1 MTDPATAP
9 AAPDWTISRW
19 FNADSA
25 LSLQSLRGR
34 VVFLH
39 AFQMLCPAC
48 VQHAVPQSLKVA
60 ATFASTDLAVAGLHT
75 VFELHHA
82 MGPDAL
88 QVYLHENRIGYPVG
102 VDAHQD
108 DNPARNPLPLTM
120 QAYAMQGTPTLLLID
135 RQGRLRRQRFG
146 LVDDLRLGAEIATLL
161 AEPAQVGATPPTVP
175 PIEPVYEPPTREKPS
190 GA

>member
-1 MTDPATAP
+1 MVDPAIPRMAP
-9 AAPDWTISRW
+9 EWAISRW
-19 FNADSA
+19 FNADGA

-39 AFQMLCPAC
+39 AFQMLCPGC

-60 ATFASTDLAVAGLHT
+60 AAFASTDLAVIGLHT
-75 VFELHHA
+75 VFEHHQV

-88 QVYLHENRIGYPVG
+88 QVYLHENRITYPVG
-102 VDAHQD
+102 VDAYHDRDFVQ
-108 DNPARNPLPLTM
+108 NPLPLTM

-146 LVDDLRLGAEIATLL
+146 LVDDLPLGAEIATLL
-161 AEPAQVGATPPTVP
+161 AEAP
-175 PIEPVYEPPTREKPS
+175 
-190 GA
+190 